1 MTFEQP
7 AYLRRPVIHLSINV
21 GRIIR
26 SPRRLNVP
34 VPDALQIG
42 RHITRSGT
50 GYQQIASELVIE
62 LFQVVV
68 RLSVPIVFQSLSSG
82 QIGCFHCRIQF
93 QFHSVEQ
100 RSVVFVVFVQ

>member
-1 MTFEQP
+1 MIVHTP
-7 AYLRRPVIHLSINV
+7 GAVYVV
-21 GRIIR
+21 M
-26 SPRRLNVP
+26 
-34 VPDALQIG
+34 PDALQIG

-100 RSVVFVVFVQ
+100 RSVVFVVVVQ